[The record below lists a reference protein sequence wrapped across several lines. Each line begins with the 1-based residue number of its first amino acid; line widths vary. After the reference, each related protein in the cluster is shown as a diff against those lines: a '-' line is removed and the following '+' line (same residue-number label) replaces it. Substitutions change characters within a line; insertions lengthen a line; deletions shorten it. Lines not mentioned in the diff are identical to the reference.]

1 MFSKYL
7 GIKPVY
13 FGENRAYGDREKY
26 IKRSRCNQL
35 NPVEE
40 GMGQAGGGGGGR
52 QGGGGGRGRGAGRG

>member
-13 FGENRAYGDREKY
+13 FKHSAEIENTGC
-26 IKRSRCNQL
+26 SRCNQL

-40 GMGQAGGGGGGR
+40 GMGQVRGRGGGR
-52 QGGGGGRGRGAGRG
+52 QGVERVLSKSK

>member
-13 FGENRAYGDREKY
+13 FKHSAEIENMGC
-26 IKRSRCNQL
+26 SRCNQL

-40 GMGQAGGGGGGR
+40 GMGQA
-52 QGGGGGRGRGAGRG
+52 RGRGGQAGGRESVI

>member
-13 FGENRAYGDREKY
+13 FKHSAEIENTGC
-26 IKRSRCNQL
+26 SRCNQL

-40 GMGQAGGGGGGR
+40 GMGQV
-52 QGGGGGRGRGAGRG
+52 RGRGGGQAGGRESVI

>member
-13 FGENRAYGDREKY
+13 FKHSAEIENTGC
-26 IKRSRCNQL
+26 SRCNQL

-40 GMGQAGGGGGGR
+40 GKGKARGRGGAGRERGGR
-52 QGGGGGRGRGAGRG
+52 QGVERVLSKSK